1 MNYIVVTAGS
11 QQGIIDV
18 VNERIGQGWMPHGGV
33 CVESLIYHDKKEM
46 SYHQAMTKVQAP
58 PADTDREAT

>member
-1 MNYIVVTAGS
+1 MSYIVVTAGS

-18 VNERIGQGWMPHGGV
+18 VNERIGQGWVPHGGV

-46 SYHQAMTKVQAP
+46 SYHQAMTKVQT
-58 PADTDREAT
+58 PAADAGATAS